1 MARRTGAGSWIR
13 FLLWPVVGLI
23 GVVGVYAVAAPLLE
37 IGGVVVPRAELPRVR
52 QIPQGWDDDVT
63 FRFHRQSQGTK
74 IMPLAWFMALE
85 QPVLTPL
92 PVGRFADRN
101 YLARY
106 GFMYDSDKPRP
117 GKPDLPIGFA
127 IEEQYV
133 AAYDTPPVEKPTSMV
148 GLSCSACHSGRID
161 VAGPDGRVVGVLIDG
176 GSAMIDLGSFEEA
189 VGKALLYT
197 KLIPLRWSRF
207 ASNVLGANLPNT
219 DSAKQKLLEDLT
231 AAAAV
236 VEQLAKEEQN
246 YGKFLGGFSRT
257 DALARIGNRVFGDY
271 SKQNLIKTDAPVNFP
286 HLWGTAWFDWVQY
299 NASVRTPM
307 TRNIGESLGVGAV
320 VNLTKPELGLYN
332 STVNVPGLHWLET
345 ALGGVNPF
353 EGLQAPRWE
362 DMAQAVFGGP
372 PSEQS
377 GFALNPERISKGAI
391 LYEKH
396 CQYCHLPP
404 MATLKADYNKNV
416 FTHFTE
422 PDKASKK
429 RFIKVKV
436 VDLNVTG
443 TDPNQALN
451 FVKRTAVMPEPI
463 PWVKPEAPVANKG
476 GARYGSNDWYGSE
489 WVRASNTN
497 ETIASLTGGAALYQ
511 VTSMIRRL
519 KYQDL
524 NRPYEENLNLLVAPN
539 TAPAQVKPGNDAP
552 ARKDRRIEFDR
563 YRGVEEALD
572 FGEVPAIVSAVG
584 MDEYIVANLGYKA
597 RPLDGIWATPPYLHN
612 SSVPNLYEILVPA
625 AQRTAKFY
633 LGSTRFDP
641 KHVGFETQQFPGA
654 FLMDTSKSGNLNT
667 GHEFRNLTL
676 EELEQQRGIKGNGR
690 SSRDQRWAF
699 VLGKDLES
707 FLAASERE
715 RWELKRDATRAELEK
730 HKGEPIPGLYG
741 PEFTEEERW
750 ELVEYLKSL

>member
-1 MARRTGAGSWIR
+1 MPWPRRYWRS
-13 FLLWPVVGLI
+13 
-23 GVVGVYAVAAPLLE
+23 AAWWSP
-37 IGGVVVPRAELPRVR
+37 AELPRVR
-52 QIPQGWDDDVT
+52 QIPQGWDAGVT
-63 FRFHRQSQGTK
+63 SRFHRQSQGTK
-74 IMPLAWFMALE
+74 IMPLAWLMALE

-92 PVGRFADRN
+92 PVGRFADRS

-106 GFMYDSDKPRP
+106 GFVYDADKPRP

-127 IEEQYV
+127 IEEEYV
-133 AAYDTPPVEKPTSMV
+133 APYDNPPVEKPTSMV

-161 VAGPDGRVVGVLIDG
+161 VAGPDGRVVGVLIEG

-197 KLIPLRWSRF
+197 KMLPMRWSRF

-219 DSAKQKLLEDLT
+219 DPNKQKLLADLT
-231 AAAAV
+231 AAAGV

-246 YGKFLGGFSRT
+246 YGKFRGGFSRT

-286 HLWGTAWFDWVQY
+286 HLWGTPWFDWVQY

-372 PSEQS
+372 AGEQS
-377 GFALNPERISKGAI
+377 GFALNPERVSMGAI
-391 LYEKH
+391 LYQKH
-396 CQYCHLPP
+396 CQGCHLPP
-404 MATLKADYNKNV
+404 MATLKAGYDKNV
-416 FTHFTE
+416 FTHFTA
-422 PDKASKK
+422 PDKVSGK
-429 RFIKVKV
+429 RFLKVKV

-451 FVKRTAVMPEPI
+451 FVKRTAVMPEPV
-463 PWVKPEAPVANKG
+463 PWAKPKAETAKQN
-476 GARYGSNDWYGSE
+476 GSGYASDDWYGSE
-489 WVRASNTN
+489 WVRSGTADETFASM
-497 ETIASLTGGAALYQ
+497 SGGMALYQ

-519 KYQDL
+519 KYQDVK
-524 NRPYEENLNLLVAPN
+524 RPYEENLNLLVAPD
-539 TAPAQVKPGNDAP
+539 TPPPQVKPGNDEP
-552 ARKDRRIEFDR
+552 VRKKARIEFDR

-572 FGEVPAIVSAVG
+572 FGEVPAIVSGQG
-584 MDEYIVANLGYKA
+584 MDGYIVANLGYKA

-612 SSVPNLYEILVPA
+612 SSVPNLYEMLVPA

-641 KHVGFETQQFPGA
+641 KVVGFETQQFPGA

-667 GHEFRNLTL
+667 GHEFRNMTL
-676 EELEQQRGIKGNGR
+676 EELEQKQEIKWDGQ

-699 VLGKDLES
+699 VFGKDLEAYLALPENRALGAETRRNACRAREAQGRTDPGALRARVYRRRA
-707 FLAASERE
+707 LAAR
-715 RWELKRDATRAELEK
+715 
-730 HKGEPIPGLYG
+730 GV
-741 PEFTEEERW
+741 PEITVTQDR
-750 ELVEYLKSL
+750 